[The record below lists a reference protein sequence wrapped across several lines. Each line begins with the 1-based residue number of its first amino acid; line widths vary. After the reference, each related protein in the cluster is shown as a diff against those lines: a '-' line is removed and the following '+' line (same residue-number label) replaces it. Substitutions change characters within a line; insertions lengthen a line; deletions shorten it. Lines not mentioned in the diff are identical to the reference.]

1 MRGRWPKSPSRHFV
15 SKKHKIM
22 DSPLGSGTH
31 PVPAWLHGPPEFIYI
46 WTSGN
51 VFLWSVR
58 SYGSWWS
65 IYFWKRTCQ
74 ARGEAWISVL
84 MKNSECWISLACKSS
99 VSLMSSMGSLL
110 VMLSRERV
118 LPPSLSLRIRLGHGR
133 QLRVE
138 TEDLCEISLRDSEGK
153 MGMMHVS
160 VACSESVSPP
170 RITQCHQQNLKIP
183 IT

>member
-1 MRGRWPKSPSRHFV
+1 MVQAEIMLVWPTMVKWKWWDRKFQDKLRS
-15 SKKHKIM
+15 
-22 DSPLGSGTH
+22 GSQG
-31 PVPAWLHGPPEFIYI
+31 
-46 WTSGN
+46 
-51 VFLWSVR
+51 
-58 SYGSWWS
+58 
-65 IYFWKRTCQ
+65 KRIK
-74 ARGEAWISVL
+74 A
-84 MKNSECWISLACKSS
+84 